1 MAEACFFYLSEPIA
15 FEQRICYPFVCKE
28 LFCMQFTFDTM
39 YDKNALTTMARA
51 LRKTVRKK
59 HSIRSRILGCLIAAL
74 GIALPLIPR
83 GGEVVFGVRT
93 VISWAMVAVII
104 VTLLKEDSI
113 NGYFASGRMLPGTDR
128 AIVVFNEDCYISE
141 TDVGKTEWNYDKI
154 HTVAETERYFVLIF
168 NDTHAQAYDKRSLEG
183 GTLRNFREFIS
194 EKTGKSIEQI

>member
-1 MAEACFFYLSEPIA
+1 
-15 FEQRICYPFVCKE
+15 
-28 LFCMQFTFDTM
+28 MQFTFDTI
-39 YDKNALTTMARA
+39 YDKNALTTMAKA

-59 HSIRSRILGCLIAAL
+59 HSRRSHLFGWMIVAL

-83 GGEVVFGVRT
+83 EGEIVFGVRT
-93 VISWAMVAVII
+93 VISWAMVVII
-104 VTLLKEDSI
+104 LITLLKEDSI

-154 HTVAETERYFVLIF
+154 QTIAETERYFVLIF

-194 EKTGKSIEQI
+194 EKTGKPVEKI